1 MTIALGS
8 HTGPRY
14 LGLRVGHRIR
24 SPSRVT
30 TNLSYPRPCGTK
42 SGPRPSS
49 ETQSLRLTPRPPV
62 PSPGQVPQPR
72 LLPAQVAPQQSQQPA
87 LGRQGARHTGQR
99 RERVPAR
106 RDLGWVPCPER
117 QHRQQRRQ
125 PRCGAHRRR
134 SRASSP
140 SVSPGPALA
149 APPPPG
155 PGPRPRLLANPSSRS
170 PPPTFLPLRLH
181 VGCVQPQCPPPSP
194 NHIPGEAFPLCL
206 FHTWG
211 N

>member
-1 MTIALGS
+1 MVNTRVATVSPYSLRFTLSGSLCLCNRTWGLTQLDSVPCEALLHPTVAPPHVPTADQLGGVRLDGGAAACVRGTESEVLRSVTRCLGVPLKMTMALGS

-14 LGLRVGHRIR
+14 LGLRVGHRAR

-99 RERVPAR
+99 RECA
-106 RDLGWVPCPER
+106 
-117 QHRQQRRQ
+117 
-125 PRCGAHRRR
+125 
-134 SRASSP
+134 
-140 SVSPGPALA
+140 
-149 APPPPG
+149 
-155 PGPRPRLLANPSSRS
+155 
-170 PPPTFLPLRLH
+170 
-181 VGCVQPQCPPPSP
+181 
-194 NHIPGEAFPLCL
+194 
-206 FHTWG
+206 
-211 N
+211 